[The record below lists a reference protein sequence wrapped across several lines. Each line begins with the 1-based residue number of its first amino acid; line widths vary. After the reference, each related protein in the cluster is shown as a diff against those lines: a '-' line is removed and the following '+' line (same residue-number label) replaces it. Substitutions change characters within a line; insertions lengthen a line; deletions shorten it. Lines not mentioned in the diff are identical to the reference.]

1 MIKQA
6 AILFGCLAIGE
17 LIVQFTAIQ
26 LPSSMIGMLLLTSL
40 LKLGWIKLSWVEGF
54 AGVLVDNLGFFFIP
68 AGVGV
73 MLYFD
78 LIGNSIFTIAIAA
91 FGSTVITLVLTAAAY
106 QYLRNKSRK

>member
-17 LIVQFTAIQ
+17 LIVHFTAIQ
-26 LPSSMIGMLLLTSL
+26 LPSSIIGMLLLTLL
-40 LKLGWIKLSWVEGF
+40 LKIGWIKLSWVEGF
-54 AGVLVDNLGFFFIP
+54 AGVLVENLGFFFIP

-78 LIGNSIFTIAIAA
+78 LIGNSILTIATAA
-91 FGSTVITLVLTAAAY
+91 FGSTALTMVITAAAY
-106 QYLRNKSRK
+106 RQLRKKSRK